1 MVGLTNA
8 VNLIDGVDG
17 LATGV
22 SAIAAIVMFALTWGE
37 FPLIP
42 VLTLI
47 LAGAAL
53 GFLPHNFSPARI
65 FLGDTGSLFLGFLLA
80 GFSIMGVTKQATLT
94 TLIIPVII
102 FGLPITDTFYA
113 IWRRFRNGQPIFKA
127 DKGHIH
133 HRLLDVGL
141 TTRQTV
147 LILYFCSI
155 YFGAAAIVFNRFT
168 GFSRYLIPLTLP
180 LSPGCKRLE
189 GLSDL
194 LSTDRKRKCRK
205 KGIQMTLPKI
215 MSIIVTRT
223 EAIKMAPL
231 IRALRETG
239 GVQEVLCLTAQHREM
254 LDQVL
259 SLFNLTAHYDL
270 DIMKERQSLTYIT
283 TRALEGLEEII
294 RQEQP
299 QLILVQGDTT
309 TTLAGSL
316 AAFYHKIPL
325 GHVEAGLRTGDKYAP
340 FPEEINRRLNS
351 VLADLHF
358 APTVVA
364 TTSCVRV
371 WPREKCSS
379 PATRSSMPLKPQSAL
394 IIASPI
400 PCCRMLISRPAGSCW
415 WKLTGVKTWAL
426 PWKKYAVR
434 FWIFSRP
441 LRIRF

>member
-1 MVGLTNA
+1 MKELIAPVLAFGLAFALTPLCRKLAFRIGALDYPGARKVHRQAMPLLGGLAIYLSFWAVSAPLLLPEGGGQLQGLFWGSTLILLLGIYDDLKGLSYKVKLAGQFAAAFILLAYNIKIEFITLPFQEITFLGYFVIPLTLFWVVGLTNA

-147 LILYFCSI
+147 MILYFCSI

-168 GFSRYLIPLTLP
+168 GFSRYLIPVTFALFL
-180 LSPGCKRLE
+180 LGVKNLE
-189 GLSDL
+189 GLSSL
-194 LSTDRKRKCRK
+194 LSTDRKR
-205 KGIQMTLPKI
+205 
-215 MSIIVTRT
+215 
-223 EAIKMAPL
+223 
-231 IRALRETG
+231 
-239 GVQEVLCLTAQHREM
+239 EM
-254 LDQVL
+254 
-259 SLFNLTAHYDL
+259 
-270 DIMKERQSLTYIT
+270 
-283 TRALEGLEEII
+283 
-294 RQEQP
+294 
-299 QLILVQGDTT
+299 
-309 TTLAGSL
+309 
-316 AAFYHKIPL
+316 
-325 GHVEAGLRTGDKYAP
+325 
-340 FPEEINRRLNS
+340 
-351 VLADLHF
+351 
-358 APTVVA
+358 
-364 TTSCVRV
+364 
-371 WPREKCSS
+371 
-379 PATRSSMPLKPQSAL
+379 
-394 IIASPI
+394 
-400 PCCRMLISRPAGSCW
+400 
-415 WKLTGVKTWAL
+415 
-426 PWKKYAVR
+426 
-434 FWIFSRP
+434 
-441 LRIRF
+441 